1 MAASSARSPGLICC
15 ALCAANLVAWCRRQ
29 CIAAGDATCGRAVR
43 CQIRAP
49 KKGPAGRTKVSDWP
63 GPPTRSPISLKLRS
77 AATILG
83 ERARGHNDQT
93 VLTPVERS
101 SDVARR
107 IAKGRQ
113 PGAGVGV
120 DFDKRSVSIGLIEH
134 PRATVTSITAHGL
147 FPCYGDF
154 GRNGSMDK
162 IQATPRTR
170 AGCAESPGPS
180 DRGSCRWRRR
190 SCRRLP
196 SSLRASSRRH
206 HALATP

>member
-1 MAASSARSPGLICC
+1 
-15 ALCAANLVAWCRRQ
+15 
-29 CIAAGDATCGRAVR
+29 
-43 CQIRAP
+43 
-49 KKGPAGRTKVSDWP
+49 
-63 GPPTRSPISLKLRS
+63 LKLRS

-120 DFDKRSVSIGLIEH
+120 DFDKRSVSIGLIEL

-162 IQATPRTR
+162 YKLHRERVPVAPNRLGRLIEVV
-170 AGCAESPGPS
+170 AGAVAA
-180 DRGSCRWRRR
+180 
-190 SCRRLP
+190 LVVVYL
-196 SSLRASSRRH
+196 LR
-206 HALATP
+206 